1 MFKVG
6 RKYEFS
12 TVELAP
18 EGYATLTSK
27 GTVTKVDGNLIEIN
41 GHKILNVTAPTFAG
55 AVDLDQR
62 RQDLIERE
70 TRFLGSDNP
79 KDF

>member
-1 MFKVG
+1 MFEVG

-12 TVELAP
+12 TVELGP
-18 EGYATLTSK
+18 EGYVTLSSK

-41 GHKILNVTAPTFAG
+41 GYKILNVIAPTFAG

-62 RQDLIERE
+62 RKNLIERE
-70 TRFLGSDNP
+70 TRFLESDNP